1 MKSTFIVMAAS
12 ALIAVPL
19 YAQEVDVTGSS
30 PSAPASPADNAFE
43 VMPWIGLGAGWRG
56 IWIDRDVGGTDS
68 RHGIDLVRLTAGVDY
83 RLNSQSASRRFSCR
97 SLSKAVSAECTA
109 PTYTVG
115 SPRASRA
122 ASSCSARRSAG
133 AAGHPPLY

>member
-30 PSAPASPADNAFE
+30 PSAPASLADNALQ

-56 IWIDRDVGGTDS
+56 IWIDRDVGGKDS

-83 RLNSQSASRRFSCR
+83 RLNSQFPFLLTSASASRRFSRR
-97 SLSKAVSAECTA
+97 SWSAK
-109 PTYTVG
+109 
-115 SPRASRA
+115 A
-122 ASSCSARRSAG
+122 AS
-133 AAGHPPLY
+133 AA